1 MTNFTPIVTG
11 ARADANVINDPLVEL
26 DGAIGNLADVDTD
39 IANPATN
46 VVQCLNAL
54 QLNGAY
60 RGFRTETTDFTTAI
74 LKNPGDYGFQAFK
87 NELQMNVGNG
97 GIIVA
102 FARSRTV
109 STP

>member
-1 MTNFTPIVTG
+1 MSNFTPIITG
-11 ARADANVINDPLVEL
+11 AKADADIINDPMTEL
-26 DGAIGNLADVDTD
+26 DGAIGDLSQVDPD
-39 IANPATN
+39 IADPATN
-46 VVQCLNAL
+46 VVECLNAL
-54 QLNGAY
+54 QLNGAF

-102 FARSRTV
+102 FAKSRTV